1 MSNKQGWRRGETT
14 IGPFEWAL
22 NVKWV
27 IGKPIEDVPND
38 GGGSTVIASVVS
50 VPKPRRKFRV
60 LSSRISTHEN
70 EQQRCSGR
78 LVQDDRYAPEIRR

>member
-1 MSNKQGWRRGETT
+1 MSNKPGGRRGETS
-14 IGPFEWAL
+14 IGPFEGAP

-27 IGKPIEDVPND
+27 IGEPIEDIPND

-50 VPKPRRKFRV
+50 VPKPRRKFKV
-60 LSSRISTHEN
+60 LSGRISTHEN

-78 LVQDDRYAPEIRR
+78 LVQDD